1 MRRRT
6 LPKKPAD
13 QSAIR
18 SSDLAAAFS
27 GFRGAIV
34 AVSVISGIINLLA
47 LTGSLYML
55 QVYDRVLSSHSVPTL
70 VSLSV
75 LMVVLY
81 SFHGTLDL
89 LRNQASGRAAAL
101 FDRRIAG
108 PVHAVVV
115 NLPLKGASASTAQQ
129 PMRDVDTI
137 RGFFANGGP
146 IAFLDLPWMP
156 LYLAF
161 VYLLHPL
168 LGLMCLSGML
178 LLVLLTFLTERLSR
192 NEVQASARA
201 DAARK
206 AIADA
211 NTRNA
216 EALQAMG
223 FASRAVN
230 RFEKVNQSYLVLQ
243 TRASDMISKMT
254 AVSKFLR
261 LILQSAIL
269 GLGAYLTLRGE
280 VTGGVIIAASITT
293 SRALAPVEQVIAHW
307 RNFLAARQSY
317 GRLSKML
324 DMSPAVHRPLALPPP
339 VERLTLEHMTVC
351 VPGTERPVLL
361 DISFELR
368 RGQALAVIG
377 PSAAG
382 KSSLA
387 RAITGVWLPLRGSI
401 RLDGA
406 ALEGWS
412 PDELG
417 RHIGYLPQDV
427 TLFEG
432 TIAEN
437 ICRLEEEQD
446 SDAIIAAAKAAGV
459 HDMILHL
466 PSGYETNVGPDGS
479 ALSAGQRQR
488 VALARALFRDPFLI
502 VLDEPNSN
510 LDAEG
515 EEALSAAIQ
524 GVRNRGGIVLVIA
537 HRPSALNTVDHVA
550 MINAGQL
557 SAFGP
562 KEEVLKKVL
571 LQPVRTAVS

>member
-1 MRRRT
+1 MRGRT
-6 LPKKPAD
+6 LQKT
-13 QSAIR
+13 Q
-18 SSDLAAAFS
+18 SSDLAAAFA
-27 GFRGAIV
+27 GFRGAV
-34 AVSVISGIINLLA
+34 LAVSVISGIINLLA

-75 LMVVLY
+75 LMLVLY
-81 SFHGTLDL
+81 GFYGVLDL
-89 LRNQASGRAAAL
+89 LRNQASGRASVL

-108 PVHAVVV
+108 PVHAAVV
-115 NLPLKGASASTAQQ
+115 NLPLKGASRSMAQQ

-137 RGFFANGGP
+137 RTFFASGGP
-146 IAFLDLPWMP
+146 VAFLDLPWMP

-161 VYLLHPL
+161 VFLLHPS

-178 LLVLLTFLTERLSR
+178 LLVVLTFVTERLSR

-206 AIADA
+206 NIADA
-211 NTRNA
+211 NARNA
-216 EALQAMG
+216 ETLQAMG
-223 FASRAVN
+223 FAGRAVD
-230 RFEKVNQSYLVLQ
+230 RFEKVNQSYLTLQ
-243 TRASDMISKMT
+243 INANDVISRLT

-261 LILQSAIL
+261 LVLQSAIL
-269 GLGAYLTLRGE
+269 GMGAYLTVRGE

-307 RNFLAARQSY
+307 RNFLGARQSFD
-317 GRLSKML
+317 RLSKTL
-324 DMSPAVHRPLALPPP
+324 DRFPAAHRPLALPPP
-339 VERLTLEHMTVC
+339 VERLTLENATVC
-351 VPGTERPVLL
+351 VPGVERPVLF

-387 RAITGVWLPLRGSI
+387 RAVTGVWPLHRGSI

-406 ALEGWS
+406 ELKGWF

-432 TIAEN
+432 SIADN
-437 ICRLEEEQD
+437 ICRLEEEKD

-466 PSGYETNVGPDGS
+466 ADGYETNVGPDGS

-488 VALARALFRDPFLI
+488 VALARALFRDPFLV

-515 EEALSAAIQ
+515 ESALSAAIQ
-524 GVRNRGGIVLVIA
+524 GVRNRDGIVLVIA
-537 HRPSALNTVDHVA
+537 HRPSALNAVDHVA
-550 MINAGQL
+550 MINAGRL
-557 SAFGP
+557 TAFGP
-562 KEEVLKKVL
+562 KDEVLKKVL
-571 LQPVRTAVS
+571 LHPVRTAVN

>member
-1 MRRRT
+1 M
-6 LPKKPAD
+6 
-13 QSAIR
+13 
-18 SSDLAAAFS
+18 F
-27 GFRGAIV
+27 
-34 AVSVISGIINLLA
+34 
-47 LTGSLYML
+47 
-55 QVYDRVLSSHSVPTL
+55 
-70 VSLSV
+70 
-75 LMVVLY
+75 VLY
-81 SFHGTLDL
+81 AFYGALDL
-89 LRNQASGRAAAL
+89 LRNQASGRAAVL

-115 NLPLKGASASTAQQ
+115 NLPLKGASTSTAQQ

-137 RGFFANGGP
+137 RAFFASGGP
-146 IAFLDLPWMP
+146 VAFLDLPWMP
-156 LYLAF
+156 IYLVF
-161 VYLLHPL
+161 VFLLHPL
-168 LGLMCLSGML
+168 LGLMCFCGML
-178 LLVLLTFLTERLSR
+178 LLVFLTFLTEQLSR

-211 NTRNA
+211 NARNA
-216 EALQAMG
+216 ETLQAMG
-223 FASRAVN
+223 FVDRAVN
-230 RFEKVNQSYLVLQ
+230 RFEKVNQSYLALQ
-243 TRASDMISKMT
+243 TKASDVISKLT
-254 AVSKFLR
+254 GVSKFLR
-261 LILQSAIL
+261 LTLQSAIL
-269 GLGAYLTLRGE
+269 GLGAYLTVRGE
-280 VTGGVIIAASITT
+280 VTGGAIIAASITT

-307 RNFLAARQSY
+307 RNFLAARQSFD
-317 GRLSKML
+317 RLSKTL
-324 DMSPAVHRPLALPPP
+324 ARFPAAHRPLALPSP
-339 VERLTLEHMTVC
+339 VERLALENVTVC
-351 VPGTERPVLL
+351 VPGPERPVLF
-361 DISFELR
+361 DVSFELR
-368 RGQALAVIG
+368 RGHALAVIG

-387 RAITGVWLPLRGSI
+387 RAITGVWPLQRGSV

-406 ALEGWS
+406 KLEGWS

-437 ICRLEEEQD
+437 ICRLEDEKD
-446 SDAIIAAAKAAGV
+446 SHAIIAAAKAAGV

-466 PSGYETNVGPDGS
+466 PNGYETNVGPDGS

-488 VALARALFRDPFLI
+488 VALARALFRDPFLV

-515 EEALSAAIQ
+515 ESALSAAIQ
-524 GVRNRGGIVLVIA
+524 GVRNRGGIVIVIA
-537 HRPSALNTVDHVA
+537 HRPSALNTVDYVA

-562 KEEVLKKVL
+562 KDEVLKKVL
-571 LQPVRTAVS
+571 LHPVRTAVS